1 VSVIIY
7 LYLCEKYIKMTDRH
21 LELSGK
27 FIEMGQ
33 ALVKEGKDKSDYMIT
48 QSGTFFTLIGGL
60 MYDEKDVS
68 LFAELCSMFS
78 AKKVLES
85 MDNDLDLLNNV
96 SKQTNKNYDE
106 IIKRISKLREDSE
119 DFDNEDDEDDEI
131 E

>member
-1 VSVIIY
+1 
-7 LYLCEKYIKMTDRH
+7 MTDRH

-33 ALVKEGKDKSDYMIT
+33 ALVKEGKEKSDYKIT

-78 AKKVLES
+78 AKKVLENMEND
-85 MDNDLDLLNNV
+85 MDMVKDIGLNTKHNYEDLIN
-96 SKQTNKNYDE
+96 
-106 IIKRISKLREDSE
+106 RINKLREESE
-119 DFDNEDDEDDEI
+119 DDISDEEKDEEDED
-131 E
+131 

>member
-1 VSVIIY
+1 
-7 LYLCEKYIKMTDRH
+7 MTDRH

>member
-1 VSVIIY
+1 
-7 LYLCEKYIKMTDRH
+7 MTDRH

-33 ALVKEGKDKSDYMIT
+33 ALVTEGRNDKDYVIT
-48 QSGTFFTLIGGL
+48 SAGTFFTLIGGL

-68 LFAELCSMFS
+68 LFAEICSMFS

-119 DFDNEDDEDDEI
+119 DFDDEDDEDEEI